1 MHLAASSCNPAWH
14 KSSTMVKSYLS
25 RSYDNAISNLQLQAR
40 LPGASQH
47 HSCFAACIRANAFCH
62 SRLQTRKAGASH
74 QIDQR
79 SRSADTGTSTPQIR
93 RCSEPRLFFTFSMWN
108 QALATVLCRP
118 HLPKV
123 FRDPQFIEILKSLVH
138 ILPPSSSK
146 SAPNMPIFSKSSSRC
161 SPVHFLSTTFA
172 DRATHPRK
180 RDPTAAT
187 PGATLP
193 GRKNTGFR
201 ARVFS
206 PVNWRASELLHFP
219 ATWWWVVDM
228 MMWLTWWCGWHDGG
242 TASHDNCPWPGS
254 FLTKL
259 PLASNNS
266 MFVISRFSNFEC
278 SFPPWHKRV
287 SSGMMETIPL
297 FGFPGN

>member
-93 RCSEPRLFFTFSMWN
+93 RCSEPRLFLRFLCEIKLSLQSCAGLIFQKCSETLSLLKFWRVWSTF
-108 QALATVLCRP
+108 CRP

-123 FRDPQFIEILKSLVH
+123 LRTCQFLANQAPAAVLCTFCRQLLQIEPHTRGNETLLRQPQEPHYPAEKTQGFAPECFHPWIDA
-138 ILPPSSSK
+138 LPNCCTSQ
-146 SAPNMPIFSKSSSRC
+146 
-161 SPVHFLSTTFA
+161 
-172 DRATHPRK
+172 
-180 RDPTAAT
+180 
-187 PGATLP
+187 
-193 GRKNTGFR
+193 
-201 ARVFS
+201 
-206 PVNWRASELLHFP
+206 LL
-219 ATWWWVVDM
+219 DDG
-228 MMWLTWWCGWHDGG
+228 WLTWWCGWHDDAVDMMVG
-242 TASHDNCPWPGS
+242 
-254 FLTKL
+254 L
-259 PLASNNS
+259 LA
-266 MFVISRFSNFEC
+266 M
-278 SFPPWHKRV
+278 
-287 SSGMMETIPL
+287 TIVRDL
-297 FGFPGN
+297 EVF